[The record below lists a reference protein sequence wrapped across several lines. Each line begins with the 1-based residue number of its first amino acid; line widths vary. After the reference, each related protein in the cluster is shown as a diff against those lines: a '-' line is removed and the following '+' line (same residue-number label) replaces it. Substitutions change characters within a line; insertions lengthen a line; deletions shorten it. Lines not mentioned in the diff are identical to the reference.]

1 MKRMFL
7 IIFVISCAIGASCTT
22 TDYVGKKYSKT
33 DRVEI
38 FLNTEEIKR
47 PYEVMGQIK
56 AEAPEAVKFEDME
69 KKLILDAMEKGGDA
83 ILIGE
88 LKTVEVGS
96 FTSAS
101 GKTAGDPHYYID
113 DNMKLRKKG
122 GRKHYSQIST
132 TTIVKD
138 HVIDAKLLK
147 YKDLTLKASLL
158 GTKEIIE
165 LL

>member
-1 MKRMFL
+1 MKPTFL
-7 IIFVISCAIGASCTT
+7 FIFLISCAMVISCTT

-38 FLNTEEIKR
+38 FFNTDEIKQE
-47 PYEVMGQIK
+47 YEVMGQIK
-56 AEAPEAVKFEDME
+56 AEAPEAVRFEDME
-69 KKLILDAMEKGGDA
+69 KKLVEDAMARGADA

-96 FTSAS
+96 VSSAS
-101 GKTAGDPHYYID
+101 GKTYGDPHYYLD
-113 DNMKLRKKG
+113 KNMKLKKKG
-122 GRKHYSQIST
+122 GSDHYSQLSI

-147 YKDLTLKASLL
+147 YKN
-158 GTKEIIE
+158 
-165 LL
+165 

>member
-1 MKRMFL
+1 MKPTFL
-7 IIFVISCAIGASCTT
+7 FIFLISCAMVISCTT
-22 TDYVGKKYSKT
+22 TDYVGKTYSIT

-38 FLNTEEIKR
+38 YFNTDEIKR

-56 AEAPEAVKFEDME
+56 AEAPEAVRFEDME
-69 KKLILDAMEKGGDA
+69 QKLVEDAMARGADA

-96 FTSAS
+96 VSSAS
-101 GKTAGDPHYYID
+101 GKTYGDPHYYLD
-113 DNMKLRKKG
+113 KHMKLKKKG
-122 GRKHYSQIST
+122 GSDHYSQIST

-147 YKDLTLKASLL
+147 YKN
-158 GTKEIIE
+158 
-165 LL
+165 

>member
-1 MKRMFL
+1 MKPTFL
-7 IIFVISCAIGASCTT
+7 FIFLISCAMVLSCTT

-38 FLNTEEIKR
+38 FFNTDEIKQE
-47 PYEVMGQIK
+47 YEVMGQIK
-56 AEAPEAVKFEDME
+56 AEAPEAVRFEDME
-69 KKLILDAMEKGGDA
+69 KKLVEDAMARGADA

-96 FTSAS
+96 VSSAS
-101 GKTAGDPHYYID
+101 GKTYGDPHYYLD
-113 DNMKLRKKG
+113 KNMKLKKKG
-122 GRKHYSQIST
+122 GSDHYSQLSI

-147 YKDLTLKASLL
+147 YKN
-158 GTKEIIE
+158 
-165 LL
+165 

>member
-1 MKRMFL
+1 MKRTFL
-7 IIFVISCAIGASCTT
+7 FILLISCAMVITCTT

-38 FLNTEEIKR
+38 FFNTDEIKQE
-47 PYEVMGQIK
+47 YEVMGQIK
-56 AEAPEAVKFEDME
+56 AEAPEAVRFEDME
-69 KKLILDAMEKGGDA
+69 KKLVEDAMARGADA

-96 FTSAS
+96 VSSAS
-101 GKTAGDPHYYID
+101 GKTYGDPHYYLD
-113 DNMKLRKKG
+113 KNMKLKKKG
-122 GRKHYSQIST
+122 GSDHYSQLSI

-147 YKDLTLKASLL
+147 YKN
-158 GTKEIIE
+158 
-165 LL
+165 